1 VVDGAKKGCQNAS
14 KGRLQALYAPRI
26 YPCLL
31 NRAQIIVYSFTTD
44 VFDPPLRYPERNS
57 FGICWNFFSKFSIK
71 NPWCE
76 KNYFPIFNF
85 DE

>member
-1 VVDGAKKGCQNAS
+1 VDGAKKGCQNAS

-31 NRAQIIVYSFTTD
+31 NRAQIIVYSFTID
-44 VFDPPLRYPERNS
+44 VFDPPSYILR
-57 FGICWNFFSKFSIK
+57 GIVLEFVGIFFQIFHK

>member
-44 VFDPPLRYPERNS
+44 VFDPPSDILR
-57 FGICWNFFSKFSIK
+57 GIVLEFVGIFFQ
-71 NPWCE
+71 
-76 KNYFPIFNF
+76 IFHKKSLV
-85 DE
+85 